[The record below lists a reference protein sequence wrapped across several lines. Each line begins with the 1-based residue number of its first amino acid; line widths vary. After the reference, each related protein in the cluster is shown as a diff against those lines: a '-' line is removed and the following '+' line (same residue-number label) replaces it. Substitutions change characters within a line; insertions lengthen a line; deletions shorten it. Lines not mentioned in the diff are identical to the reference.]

1 MKQTTL
7 HILLMAGLLS
17 VTACNDAQKNGAKDA
32 ADSVMAKVDTMA
44 ADVKQGAE
52 KAADKVGN
60 AFNSNPD
67 SSFVVRASLDNAMEL
82 RLLQAGWDNGTDK
95 ELKAHAK
102 MMITDHKKLA
112 ANVKAYATKKGYVLP
127 DNDMG
132 KADDELATL
141 SKKTKGKEWDKEWTD
156 ALTKGHKD
164 AVDMFEDSQNGVKDQ
179 ELRDMI
185 AATLPTLRSH
195 LEMMKGLQE
204 KLAK

>member
-1 MKQTTL
+1 MKQTAL
-7 HILLMAGLLS
+7 HILLAAALLS
-17 VTACNDAQKNGAKDA
+17 VTACNDTQKNGAKDA
-32 ADSVMAKVDTMA
+32 ADSLMAKADTLGN
-44 ADVKQGAE
+44 KIKEGAE
-52 KAADKVGN
+52 KAADKVES
-60 AFNSNPD
+60 AFNSSPD
-67 SSFVVRASLDNAMEL
+67 SNFVVKASLDNAKEL

-95 ELKAHAK
+95 GLKAHAK

-112 ANVKAYATKKGYVLP
+112 ANVKAYATKKGYILP

-132 KADDELATL
+132 KADDDLATL

-156 ALTKGHKD
+156 MLTKGHKD

-195 LEMMKGLQE
+195 LEMMKGLQD
-204 KLAK
+204 KMAK

>member
-1 MKQTTL
+1 MKQTAL
-7 HILLMAGLLS
+7 HILLAAALLS
-17 VTACNDAQKNGAKDA
+17 VTACNDTQKNGAKDA
-32 ADSVMAKVDTMA
+32 ADSLAAKADTLGNHI
-44 ADVKQGAE
+44 KEGAE
-52 KAADKVGN
+52 KMADKVDN
-60 AFNSNPD
+60 AFKGTPD
-67 SSFVVRASLDNAMEL
+67 SNFVVKASLDNAKEL

-102 MMITDHKKLA
+102 MMIADHKKLA
-112 ANVKAYATKKGYVLP
+112 ANVKAYATRKGYVLP

-141 SKKTKGKEWDKEWTD
+141 GNKTKGKEWDKEWAD

-164 AVDMFEDSQNGVKDQ
+164 AVDLFEDSQNGVKDQ